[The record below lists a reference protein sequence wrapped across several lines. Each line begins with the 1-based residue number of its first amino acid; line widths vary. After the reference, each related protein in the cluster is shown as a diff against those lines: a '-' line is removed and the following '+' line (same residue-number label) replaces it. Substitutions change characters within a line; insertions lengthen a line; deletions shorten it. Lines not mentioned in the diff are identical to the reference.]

1 MWGRF
6 WVSHVSSSTE
16 AQKEEEEDDDEEEEE
31 EEEEEWNQS
40 FVALFRFNPFWDG
53 ADGIDKR

>member
-31 EEEEEWNQS
+31 EEEEWNQS